1 MNKYKL
7 EFSKEAKKDLIDIV
21 TYIKYN
27 LQEPSIAKKLHNKI
41 KDAIYM
47 LCENPK
53 SHPLID
59 DKHLKELTIRK
70 LIIDNYIVFY
80 QIADIDKKIYIVRIM
95 YEKRNWMNL
104 L

>member
-1 MNKYKL
+1 LNKYKL

-21 TYIKYN
+21 NYLKYN
-27 LQEPSIAKKLHNKI
+27 LQEPNIAKKLHNKI
-41 KDAIYM
+41 KNAIYR

-53 SHPLID
+53 SYPLID
-59 DKHLKELTIRK
+59 DKHLKELTVRK

-80 QIADIDKKIYIVRIM
+80 KITDINKKIYIVRIM
-95 YEKRNWMNL
+95 YEKRNSMNL